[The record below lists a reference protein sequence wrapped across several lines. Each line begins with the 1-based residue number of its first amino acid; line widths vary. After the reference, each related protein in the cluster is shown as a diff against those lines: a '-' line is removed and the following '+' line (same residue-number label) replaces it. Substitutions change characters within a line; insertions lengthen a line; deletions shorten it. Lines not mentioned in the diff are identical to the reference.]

1 MSIPVSFTDMPVTE
15 PIDMVAV
22 LAQLADAA

>member
-1 MSIPVSFTDMPVTE
+1 MSIPVSVTDMPVTE

>member
-1 MSIPVSFTDMPVTE
+1 MSLPAVFSDIAVTE

-22 LAQLADAA
+22 LAQLTDAA

>member
-1 MSIPVSFTDMPVTE
+1 VSTSAAFADMPVTE